1 MFNQEFSWQNIFKQ
15 DCQYL
20 FLYKQE
26 PSKITTFFIIP
37 SKNQTR
43 QQLLEKAQSRSRR
56 EFFVI
61 SQFQILSITM
71 SPTSPALRQ
80 SLFPNVPPFI
90 NYLPL
95 PDEKPSCGSGG
106 PAQVTPPVDL
116 HVSNQI

>member
-106 PAQVTPPVDL
+106 PAQVTPPEDL